1 MKSNPVYRVC
11 TKILFAPIILY
22 GLYVQFHGDF
32 GPGGGFQAGVIIA
45 AAFILYGIV
54 NSLEEVMQVAPP
66 KIVTFMTV
74 VGVAL
79 YGGVGVANLALGGNY
94 LDYNTLS
101 HDVAHGQH
109 IGIILVELGVGIT
122 VTSVMLNLFYL
133 FAGYKGVARE
143 MTLDMLLMKWNY
155 LIVVILMMIGLY
167 IVMSRQNLVKKLVG
181 LSIFPDVT
189 FPALYLDRQGC

>member
-1 MKSNPVYRVC
+1 MKAAVSSGSDFLEMVFASLTALTSR
-11 TKILFAPIILY
+11 TKTEEQL
-22 GLYVQFHGDF
+22 
-32 GPGGGFQAGVIIA
+32 
-45 AAFILYGIV
+45 
-54 NSLEEVMQVAPP
+54 LEAHQVAPP

-133 FAGYKGVARE
+133 FAGYKGVA
-143 MTLDMLLMKWNY
+143 
-155 LIVVILMMIGLY
+155 
-167 IVMSRQNLVKKLVG
+167 KK
-181 LSIFPDVT
+181 
-189 FPALYLDRQGC
+189 

>member
-79 YGGVGVANLALGGNY
+79 YGGVGVANLFLGGNY

-133 FAGYKGVARE
+133 FAGYKGGA
-143 MTLDMLLMKWNY
+143 
-155 LIVVILMMIGLY
+155 
-167 IVMSRQNLVKKLVG
+167 KK
-181 LSIFPDVT
+181 
-189 FPALYLDRQGC
+189 

>member
-1 MKSNPVYRVC
+1 M
-11 TKILFAPIILY
+11 
-22 GLYVQFHGDF
+22 
-32 GPGGGFQAGVIIA
+32 
-45 AAFILYGIV
+45 
-54 NSLEEVMQVAPP
+54 
-66 KIVTFMTV
+66 
-74 VGVAL
+74 
-79 YGGVGVANLALGGNY
+79 ANLALGGNY

-133 FAGYKGVARE
+133 FAGYKGFAE

-167 IVMSRQNLVKKLVG
+167 IVMSRR
-181 LSIFPDVT
+181 IW
-189 FPALYLDRQGC
+189 